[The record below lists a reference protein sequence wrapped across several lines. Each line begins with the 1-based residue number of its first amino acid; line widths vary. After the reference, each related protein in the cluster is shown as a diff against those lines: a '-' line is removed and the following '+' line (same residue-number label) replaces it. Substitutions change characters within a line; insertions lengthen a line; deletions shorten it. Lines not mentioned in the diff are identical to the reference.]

1 MDILINEVFM
11 DFYAFRINDLDDDSY
26 ICHIVIINN
35 DFITVLLLNLDD
47 DDDVIIKSVRDCDL
61 LTVFKYLAKIN

>member
-1 MDILINEVFM
+1 M
-11 DFYAFRINDLDDDSY
+11 DFYAFRINDLDDDAY

-47 DDDVIIKSVRDCDL
+47 DDNVFIKCVRDCDL

>member
-1 MDILINEVFM
+1 M
-11 DFYAFRINDLDDDSY
+11 DFYAFRIKDLEDDSY

-35 DFITVLLLNLDD
+35 DLITVLLLNLDD
-47 DDDVIIKSVRDCDL
+47 DDDDYVIIKCVRECDL